1 MTSRILL
8 LVLLVASHR
17 ATLGLSADR
26 FVPARKGSRGGGG
39 GSTSSHSDSVSRPTA
54 SCRTSVLVYHK
65 PAKVVTTHA
74 ADDVH
79 GRRNVFQDLMAR
91 SVRSNQPDLPLDFPH
106 GWHAV
111 GRLDADTTGLLLL
124 TNDGGLVHRVTNKV
138 ALTDKNQASVGKTY
152 EALVMGY
159 HANDCDMLHQF
170 RTVGVDIGAKHG
182 GFTRPV
188 ENVQVLGH
196 PTPKSTLVSLTI
208 HEGRNRQIRRMFHA
222 CGSGVMKLQRTA
234 VGSELTLSLVPNEG
248 DWCIL
253 SDRQISS
260 ALQWTPRVLR
270 NSRIGTP
277 LRNGQCR

>member
-1 MTSRILL
+1 MNSLILL
-8 LVLLVASHR
+8 LLLVAVRR

-26 FVPARKGSRGGGG
+26 SVPERRGSRGGGG
-39 GSTSSHSDSVSRPTA
+39 SSAHSESVCR
-54 SCRTSVLVYHK
+54 RTSVLLYHK
-65 PAKVVTTHA
+65 PGQVVTTHA
-74 ADDVH
+74 VDDVH

-91 SVRSNQPDLPLDFPH
+91 SVHSNQPDLPLGFPH

-138 ALTDKNQASVGKTY
+138 AATDKNQASVGKTY
-152 EALVMGY
+152 EALIMGY
-159 HANDCDMLHQF
+159 YENDCDMLHQF

-182 GFTRPV
+182 GLTRPV
-188 ENVQVLGH
+188 DNVQVLGH
-196 PTPKSTLVSLTI
+196 PTLKSTLVSLTI

-234 VGSELTLSLVPNEG
+234 VGAELTLSLVPNEG
-248 DWCIL
+248 EWCIL
-253 SDRQISS
+253 SDHQVTS

-270 NSRIGTP
+270 NNDPPT
-277 LRNGQCR
+277 LRKG